1 MSQLRPGPTRPGMHR
16 HRPRGSR
23 HTVCAGGPLVAHADR
38 VTALARSA
46 RHLPDAGTPGVADA
60 RLLPD
65 QDFSAAWDAV
75 LLPDDMKSRI
85 LRTAVAGIQ
94 LRAKVGIEAL
104 PLHGVLLMTGKP
116 GVGKTTL
123 ARGLADRL
131 ARSLPGGSWAFI
143 EVDPHALASSSLG
156 RSQRSVEQ
164 LFMQI
169 LAEHAA
175 AGPLVILVDE
185 VETLLTDRA
194 GLSTETNPIDV
205 HRAVDAALV
214 GLDRLA
220 RDHKQVVVIATSN
233 YPEAIDTA
241 FTSRAD
247 LIVEIPLPDR
257 QGREA
262 ILRAT
267 IGAVVT
273 AFPGAHGLNQPDV
286 ITRAAE
292 LSEGMDARRLRKAVA
307 EACALR
313 PETQGD
319 PNRVTGDDLLAV
331 FASGSIA

>member
-1 MSQLRPGPTRPGMHR
+1 MAR
-16 HRPRGSR
+16 
-23 HTVCAGGPLVAHADR
+23 AER

-46 RHLPDAGTPGVADA
+46 RNLPDAGTSGVADA
-60 RLLPD
+60 RSLPD
-65 QDFSAAWDAV
+65 DEFFVAWDSVV
-75 LLPDDMKSRI
+75 LPEDMKSRI

-94 LRAKVGIEAL
+94 LRAKIGIGAL
-104 PLHGVLLMTGKP
+104 PLHGVLLLTGKP

-123 ARGLADRL
+123 ARGLADRV

-143 EVDPHALASSSLG
+143 EVDPHTLTSSSLG
-156 RSQRSVEQ
+156 RSQRSVQQ
-164 LFMQI
+164 LFTQV
-169 LAEHAA
+169 LAEHAG
-175 AGPLVILVDE
+175 AGPLVVLVDE
-185 VETLLTDRA
+185 VETLLSDRA
-194 GLSTETNPIDV
+194 GLSTDTNPIDV

-241 FTSRAD
+241 FASRAD
-247 LIVEIPLPDR
+247 LIIEIPLPNC

-267 IGAVVT
+267 VDAVVA
-273 AFPGAHGLNQPDV
+273 AFPGASDLARPDV
-286 ITRAAE
+286 VAQAAS

-307 EACALR
+307 EACAWR
-313 PETQGD
+313 AEARGD

-331 FASGSIA
+331 LKSGATS